1 MKFKHYKSDIKEIV
15 DGIGVSSHKFKNKKI
30 LLVGANGFL
39 GKYFVKTFEK
49 LIEKQNILFSLDCYD
64 NHISSKKSEFS
75 QLSNNKY
82 ISFFNADINNVK
94 ITKKYNY
101 IIYLAGIA
109 SPFIYKKYPLETLS
123 VSYLGVKSLLEKCKK
138 DKSEFIFLVQGKYM
152 ETQIKKIF
160 PLRRHIMVT

>member
-82 ISFFNADINNVK
+82 ITGKIKDTFQSIIHFMKVFKFNFTFK
-94 ITKKYNY
+94 
-101 IIYLAGIA
+101 
-109 SPFIYKKYPLETLS
+109 
-123 VSYLGVKSLLEKCKK
+123 
-138 DKSEFIFLVQGKYM
+138 FLD
-152 ETQIKKIF
+152 KKIF
-160 PLRRHIMVT
+160 ISSINESLYIFKIFSF